1 MMRSKVECGKLLK
14 KPEVA
19 VMIPKV
25 LLLEA
30 HNGGSYI
37 FFQELSKIAELHFE
51 SKEGRYMEWELMEIM
66 GPYDAIMITSQHD
79 ISSRVIDSAPKLKII
94 AKRGAK
100 PENVDIEAATKNG
113 TVVTWTPGANYVSV
127 AEHTI
132 MLMLCLARKTISQ
145 MNRLKNG
152 DWRFPDAGLQELY
165 GKTVG
170 IIGLGGIG
178 REAAKLAGAFNT
190 NILAYDPYVSKDRAE
205 ETGAKLTSLEK
216 VLKES
221 DYVTLH
227 AALTEKTRHL
237 IDEKELK
244 MMKKGAYLINTARG
258 GLINEKALVKALQK
272 GTIAGA
278 GLDVFQQ
285 EPPERGNPLL
295 RLPNVVVTP
304 HMAGWPEEA
313 VYREQKE
320 AAMEIMRVLR
330 GDPPKHPLNPEVLE
344 EKGWQRLT
352 KCKLLISREER
363 GWSYEF

>member
-1 MMRSKVECGKLLK
+1 M
-14 KPEVA
+14 
-19 VMIPKV
+19 MIPKV

-30 HNGGSYI
+30 HNGGCYD

-51 SKEGRYMEWELMEIM
+51 SKEGRYTEWELVEMI

-79 ISSRVIDSAPKLKII
+79 ITSRVIDSAPKLKII

-100 PENVDIEAATKNG
+100 PENVDMEAATKNG
-113 TVVTWTPGANYVSV
+113 TVVVWTPGVNYVSV

-132 MLMLCLARKTISQ
+132 MLMLCLAKKTISQ

-152 DWRFPDAGLQELY
+152 DWRSPDAGLQELY

-178 REAAKLAGAFNT
+178 REVAKLANAFKPI
-190 NILAYDPYVSKDRAE
+190 NILAYDPYVSKDQAE
-205 ETGAKLTSLEK
+205 EVGAKLTSLEK
-216 VLKES
+216 VLRES

-227 AALTEKTRHL
+227 TALTEESRHL

-244 MMKKGAYLINTARG
+244 VMKKGAYLINTARG
-258 GLINEKALVKALQK
+258 GLINEQALVKALQK

-278 GLDVFQQ
+278 GLDVFEQ
-285 EPPERGNPLL
+285 EPPQQGNPLL

-304 HMAGWPEEA
+304 HVAGWPEEA

-320 AAMEIMRVLR
+320 AGMEIMRVLQ
-330 GDPPKHPLNPEVLE
+330 GKKPKYPLNPEVLE
-344 EKGWQRLT
+344 KKGWQ
-352 KCKLLISREER
+352 
-363 GWSYEF
+363 